1 MVLSLP
7 KSMVVAEVGPRDGLQ
22 SFPRWIETDTK
33 VAIVDRLSDLG
44 LPVIE
49 VSNFAHPKVIP
60 HLRDAEEVFRRIK
73 RRPGTVYRALVP
85 NARGAH
91 RAAHAGVDEMLGL
104 ITIRESSPAFIIGYS
119 CFSKLSRLANDCTG
133 VIIRLN
139 VVHSRSG
146 RIYKI
151 PRCLPRRLDLLWPS

>member
-60 HLRDAEEVFRRIK
+60 HLRDAEGGHGPEG
-73 RRPGTVYRALVP
+73 RRPLRPRERPDSRPAGTRGP
-85 NARGAH
+85 NR
-91 RAAHAGVDEMLGL
+91 V
-104 ITIRESSPAFIIGYS
+104 
-119 CFSKLSRLANDCTG
+119 
-133 VIIRLN
+133 
-139 VVHSRSG
+139 
-146 RIYKI
+146 
-151 PRCLPRRLDLLWPS
+151 